1 MIFAVILSVFPV
13 TAVSAEPDAFSHV
26 EIPDGQETVTVGD
39 DVYTVLRTAEQLKAF
54 FAAAPESQAEAP
66 EEPTKAILACDISLG
81 EVTEGELNIKA
92 GTVLNG
98 NGNTL
103 TYTGAPAFG
112 LNSGSVTVRNLN
124 IGTEAAPVPGVAGNV
139 AASVTWENVNVYSIG
154 CTDTYSSSSDNQTY
168 TCTGGWYA
176 FEKNVTSVF
185 RNCSLNA
192 KIENATGAIAGLWI
206 GGHNGYG
213 SSAYEF
219 TGCRASG
226 SIAHSPAEK
235 TNDQS
240 FTGIYVGLLTGDSVI
255 ENCTSDATVTSSAGF
270 AGWIGG
276 YMNGKSNSIRYCVNR
291 GDMSGAAYIGAFLGG
306 TNLDWTFLSSGTVT
320 IESCIN
326 FGDLGTNTE
335 DSHVGGIFGRSA
347 FVYDKQSTVSISG
360 CLNGGNITSRW
371 GRVGGLIA
379 LISGTK
385 YELKNNAVVGTV
397 ANAGADS
404 GLLIGCCDVVPMTG
418 NYAFGKQASTAGNR
432 GILVF
437 SWNSAA
443 DLNAVASGNKYIGSE
458 SYSNYH
464 AGGLDEASAVTANE
478 ALKLIQARFP
488 DVSFSQSGGSI
499 FTVESKYMLN
509 DSGDAFVSASPRM
522 VGMQNS
528 LTANADGTVNVRL
541 VASLQGYTRYG
552 TVGFEVRING
562 NLSIRNCTEVYTSI
576 LATGTNGV
584 EVIRA
589 EDMGAAVFYTAV
601 LENLRPEDAGK
612 ITVTVF
618 GMLDEFSGN
627 VTPDDYLYGETI
639 TLTVSDGEWVPVVGD
654 LS

>member
-1 MIFAVILSVFPV
+1 M
-13 TAVSAEPDAFSHV
+13 
-26 EIPDGQETVTVGD
+26 
-39 DVYTVLRTAEQLKAF
+39 
-54 FAAAPESQAEAP
+54 
-66 EEPTKAILACDISLG
+66 
-81 EVTEGELNIKA
+81 
-92 GTVLNG
+92 
-98 NGNTL
+98 
-103 TYTGAPAFG
+103 
-112 LNSGSVTVRNLN
+112 
-124 IGTEAAPVPGVAGNV
+124 
-139 AASVTWENVNVYSIG
+139 NVYSIG

-488 DVSFSQSGGSI
+488 AITFKATDGVI
-499 FTVESKYMLN
+499 TADKNDNMNLMLN
-509 DSGDAFVSASPRM
+509 DAGDAWVKSTPGIAG
-522 VGMQNS
+522 VQ
-528 LTANADGTVNVRL
+528 TALKADESGNCNVRL
-541 VASLQGYTRYG
+541 VGTLQGYTRYEEI
-552 TVGFEVRING
+552 GFEVTVNG
-562 NLSIRNCTEVYTSI
+562 KVLSKSCTKVYTSI
-576 LATGTNGV
+576 LAADKTET
-584 EVIRA
+584 A
-589 EDMGAAVFYTAV
+589 ESKGAAYLYTLVLKNLNTELSDQVTVRGYAV
-601 LENLRPEDAGK
+601 LESGEKIFTQSVCLTYLAGSGEWDL
-612 ITVTVF
+612 TAVTV
-618 GMLDEFSGN
+618 
-627 VTPDDYLYGETI
+627 
-639 TLTVSDGEWVPVVGD
+639 
-654 LS
+654 